1 MKEEYFSHLTS
12 EEKKV
17 LIDKGTEAPFSGKYN
32 NFFDAGIFICRAC
45 KAPLYESNTKFN
57 SGCGWP
63 SFDDEISGSIKRY
76 DDFSGGRIRTEI
88 CCAKCD
94 GHLGHVFVG
103 EKITLNDTRHCVN
116 SLSIQFKSYNNLER
130 VTFGAGNFW
139 KIENIF
145 KNKSGIY
152 MTSVGFMGG
161 DIENPTY
168 DEVSRGDTNHIEVV
182 DIFFDSSVITFDEL
196 LKIFW
201 FNHDPTSLNRQ
212 VDVEGSKYSS
222 VIFYYTK
229 KQKDYSEKAIILEEK
244 KRKNQIITKL
254 EPAKIFYR
262 AEEYHQNYLVK
273 NNLGNYSL

>member
-1 MKEEYFSHLTS
+1 MKEEYFLHLTS

-76 DDFSGGRIRTEI
+76 DDFSNGRIRTEI

-94 GHLGHVFVG
+94 GHLGHVFIG

-130 VTFGAGNFW
+130 VTLGAGSFW

-168 DEVSRGDTNHIEVV
+168 DEVRRGDTNHIEVV
-182 DIFFDSSVITFDEL
+182 DIFFDSSLITFDKL

-201 FNHDPTSLNRQ
+201 FNHDPTSLIRQ
-212 VDVEGSKYSS
+212 GDVEGSQYSS

>member
-1 MKEEYFSHLTS
+1 
-12 EEKKV
+12 
-17 LIDKGTEAPFSGKYN
+17 
-32 NFFDAGIFICRAC
+32 
-45 KAPLYESNTKFN
+45 
-57 SGCGWP
+57 
-63 SFDDEISGSIKRY
+63 
-76 DDFSGGRIRTEI
+76 
-88 CCAKCD
+88 
-94 GHLGHVFVG
+94 
-103 EKITLNDTRHCVN
+103 
-116 SLSIQFKSYNNLER
+116 
-130 VTFGAGNFW
+130 
-139 KIENIF
+139 
-145 KNKSGIY
+145 

-212 VDVEGSKYSS
+212 GDDEGSQYSS

-229 KQKDYSEKAIILEEK
+229 KQKNYSKKAIILEEK
-244 KRKNQIITKL
+244 KRKYKIITKL
-254 EPAKIFYR
+254 ESAKIFYR

>member
-1 MKEEYFSHLTS
+1 MNEEYFSHLTS
-12 EEKKV
+12 EEKKI
-17 LIDKGTEAPFSGKYN
+17 LIDKGTETPFSGKYN

-76 DDFSGGRIRTEI
+76 DDFRGGRIRTEI

-116 SLSIQFKSYNNLER
+116 SLSIQFKSYNNLDR
-130 VTFGAGNFW
+130 VTFGAGSFW

-161 DIENPTY
+161 EIENPTY

-212 VDVEGSKYSS
+212 GDDEGSQYSS

-229 KQKDYSEKAIILEEK
+229 KQKDYSKKAIILEEK
-244 KRKNQIITKL
+244 KRKNKIITKL
-254 EPAKIFYR
+254 ESAKIFYR

-273 NNLGNYSL
+273 NNLGNYSP

>member
-1 MKEEYFSHLTS
+1 LSHLTS
-12 EEKKV
+12 EEKKI

-63 SFDDEISGSIKRY
+63 SFDEEISGSIKRY
-76 DDFSGGRIRTEI
+76 DDFSCGRIRTEI

-94 GHLGHVFVG
+94 GHLGHVFIG
-103 EKITLNDTRHCVN
+103 EKITLHDTRHCVN

-130 VTFGAGNFW
+130 VTFGAGSFW

-168 DEVSRGDTNHIEVV
+168 DEVSRGDTNHIQVV

-212 VDVEGSKYSS
+212 GDDEGSQYSS

-229 KQKDYSEKAIILEEK
+229 KQKHDSKKAIILKEK
-244 KRKNQIITKL
+244 KSKNQIKTKL